1 MTENDLLLLGGLA
14 RVVLFKVGR
23 RVDIMSHRNVEIVIG
38 KLVTDEALRF
48 EFRRRPASLL
58 LRLADQGI
66 GLTHYEVDAVLG
78 LDVAAL
84 DRFAGTLD
92 PRLEKAALKD
102 LEDPFGLNE
111 RIGGAPYQQPQ
122 YRTA

>member
-1 MTENDLLLLGGLA
+1 
-14 RVVLFKVGR
+14 
-23 RVDIMSHRNVEIVIG
+23 MSHRNVEIVIG

-78 LDVAAL
+78 LDVTAL
-84 DRFAGTLD
+84 DRFAATLD
-92 PRLEKAALKD
+92 PRLEKAALQD
-102 LEDPFGLNE
+102 LEDPFGLSE
-111 RIGGAPYQQPQ
+111 RDGGAPSEEAES
-122 YRTA
+122 RTA

>member
-1 MTENDLLLLGGLA
+1 M
-14 RVVLFKVGR
+14 
-23 RVDIMSHRNVEIVIG
+23 DIMSHRNVEIVIG

-58 LRLADQGI
+58 LRLADEGV
-66 GLTHYEVDAVLG
+66 GLTHYEVDAILG
-78 LDVAAL
+78 LDMTAL

-102 LEDPFGLNE
+102 LEDPFGLDE
-111 RIGGAPYQQPQ
+111 GDGGAPSQEAQS
-122 YRTA
+122 RTA

>member
-1 MTENDLLLLGGLA
+1 
-14 RVVLFKVGR
+14 
-23 RVDIMSHRNVEIVIG
+23 MSHRNVEIVIG

-66 GLTHYEVDAVLG
+66 GLTHYEVDAILG
-78 LDVAAL
+78 LDVTAL

-111 RIGGAPYQQPQ
+111 RDGGASYPQ
-122 YRTA
+122 EHSRTA

>member
-1 MTENDLLLLGGLA
+1 
-14 RVVLFKVGR
+14 
-23 RVDIMSHRNVEIVIG
+23 MSHRNVEIVIG

-66 GLTHYEVDAVLG
+66 GLTHYEVDAILG
-78 LDVAAL
+78 LDAAAL
-84 DRFAGTLD
+84 DRFAASLD

-102 LEDPFGLNE
+102 LEDPFGVNE
-111 RIGGAPYQQPQ
+111 GDGGSAAREPESC
-122 YRTA
+122 TA

>member
-1 MTENDLLLLGGLA
+1 MT
-14 RVVLFKVGR
+14 
-23 RVDIMSHRNVEIVIG
+23 HRNVEIVIG
-38 KLVTDEALRF
+38 KLVTDETLRF

-78 LDVAAL
+78 LDMTAL

-92 PRLEKAALKD
+92 ARLEKAALQD
-102 LEDPFGLNE
+102 LEDPFGLNQ
-111 RIGGAPYQQPQ
+111 RDGSAPSREAHS
-122 YRTA
+122 RTA